1 MSREPD
7 FPNLL
12 RILRR
17 EATQKPALFELFM
30 NWPVYRLF
38 SGRSAGSEDPLEIL
52 KWQVEAYAAGGYD
65 YVGYH
70 ACSMQFPTG
79 KRHQGDTISLNE
91 GACITDWE
99 SFRSYPWPDPDQF
112 DYSRFD
118 RIAPYLPKGMKLM
131 AFGPNGVL
139 ENVIGL
145 VGYDRLCYLLYE
157 DPDLA
162 QAVFDAVGS
171 RMVRYYENA
180 VSFPTVGMLM
190 SNDDWGFNT
199 PNLSFPFHDAPIPV
213 PWHKKIVEVAHNAGM
228 PALLHSCGNLE
239 AVMEDV
245 IEDMGYDGKH
255 SYEDNILPV
264 EEAYRRWGDRIAIL
278 GGVDLDFLVRQPVE
292 SIRTRCENLLDMT
305 REKGG
310 YLLGSGN
317 SIPEYVPMDHYLAM
331 VDLVRNG

>member
-1 MSREPD
+1 MNREPD

-12 RILRR
+12 GILRR
-17 EATQKPALFELFM
+17 EPTPKPALFELFM
-30 NWPVYRLF
+30 NGPVYRFF
-38 SGRSAGSEDPLEIL
+38 SGRDETSGDPLEAL

-79 KRHQGDTISLNE
+79 EKRHKNTLSLNE
-91 GACITDWE
+91 GACITDWD
-99 SFRSYPWPDPDQF
+99 SFRAYPWPDPDQF

-118 RIAPYLPKGMKLM
+118 KIASYLPKGMKLM
-131 AFGPNGVL
+131 VFGPNGVL
-139 ENVIGL
+139 ENVIAL

-157 DPDLA
+157 GPDLVK
-162 QAVFDAVGS
+162 AVFDAVGS

-180 VSFPTVGMLM
+180 VSFSTVGLLM

-199 PNLSFPFHDAPIPV
+199 QTFLSPAMMRQYLF
-213 PWHKKIVEVAHNAGM
+213 PWHKKIVEIAHKAGI

-239 AVMEDV
+239 AVMEDI
-245 IEDMGYDGKH
+245 IEDLGYDGKH

-264 EEAYRRWGDRIAIL
+264 EEAYRRWGHRIAIL
-278 GGVDLDFLVRQPVE
+278 GGVDLDFLVRRPVE
-292 SIRTRCENLLDMT
+292 EIRSRCQNLLDMT
-305 REKGG
+305 KDQGG

-331 VDLVRNG
+331 VDLVRKG